1 MYLVRYRTAA
11 DRTPRVGVRHDDGLA
26 VLPVGSAAELWRLP
40 LSDLRSLVESA
51 APQAVPAGVEWLP
64 PIDGRTEVWAAGVTY
79 LRSRDARVEES
90 GQRSV
95 YELVY
100 DAARPELFV
109 KAPAWRAVTDGEPV
123 AVRGDSTDDVPE
135 PELAVL
141 IGAHGGIL
149 GYLICND
156 MSSRSI
162 EGENPL
168 YLPQAKIYAGSC
180 ALSTG
185 VRPAWEIDPADLG
198 VRMIIRRAGQPVF
211 EGGTRTSRMRRN
223 VAELAGYLFQAENF
237 PDGAVL
243 STGTGVVP
251 DLGHGVRPGDQVT
264 ITIDGL
270 GSLHNPVAVGR
281 EVFAGLAEDI
291 RPESPASARP

>member
-1 MYLVRYRTAA
+1 MYLVRYRTGT
-11 DRTPRVGVRHDDGLA
+11 DRTARVGVRVDDGLA
-26 VLPVGSAAELWRLP
+26 ALPVGSAAQLWRLP
-40 LSDLRSLVESA
+40 LDDLRSLAQSVV
-51 APQAVPAGVEWLP
+51 PQDVPADVEWLP

-100 DAARPELFV
+100 DAERPELFV
-109 KAPAWRAVTDGEPV
+109 KAAAWRVVTDGEPV
-123 AVRGDSTDDVPE
+123 AVRSDSTDDVPE

-141 IGAHGGIL
+141 VGSHGGIL

-168 YLPQAKIYAGSC
+168 YLPQGKIYAGSC
-180 ALSTG
+180 ALSAG
-185 VRPAWEIDPADLG
+185 VRPAWEIDPTDLH
-198 VRMIIRRAGQPVF
+198 VTMVIRRDGETVF
-211 EGGTRTSRMRRN
+211 EGASRTSRMRRG
-223 VAELAGYLFQAENF
+223 VAELTDWLFRAENF

-251 DLGHGVRPGDQVT
+251 ELGRGVRPGDQVT
-264 ITIDGL
+264 IAVDGL
-270 GSLHNPVAVGR
+270 GSLHNTVAVGR
-281 EVFAGLAEDI
+281 EVFAGLAGGL
-291 RPESPASARP
+291 RPESSRPARS